1 MKILYFT
8 KYTNLG
14 ASSRLRSFQFF
25 PLLEA
30 SGFRVEVSP
39 LFNDNYLKALYNKKK
54 IKNLIIIF
62 CYIRRFFHL
71 FKVRNYD
78 LIVIEKELF
87 PYFPAF
93 VEIIFNRLNIK
104 YIVDYDD
111 AIFHKYDLSTNPYL
125 KILSDKIDKVMANS
139 RYVFAGNSYLA
150 ERAKKAGSKNIAIL
164 PTVININKYKI
175 IDNKD
180 KSKFILGWIGSP
192 STYIYIKELFPVF
205 YELKKKYSHFYV
217 NIIGAKQEPLK
228 KDEFINFI
236 PWSEN
241 EEVLEINKFD
251 IGIMPLH
258 NTPWE
263 LGKCSY
269 KLIQYMGCYKPII
282 GSSVG
287 MNKEVIQNNFNG
299 FLVGENDWFSQIEF
313 CINNQENIEKMG
325 INGRHLIE
333 NKYNVNVNVNEI
345 IKIFNKITNR

>member
-111 AIFHKYDLSTNPYL
+111 AIFHKYDL
-125 KILSDKIDKVMANS
+125 
-139 RYVFAGNSYLA
+139 
-150 ERAKKAGSKNIAIL
+150 
-164 PTVININKYKI
+164 NKYFK
-175 IDNKD
+175 
-180 KSKFILGWIGSP
+180 
-192 STYIYIKELFPVF
+192 T
-205 YELKKKYSHFYV
+205 
-217 NIIGAKQEPLK
+217 
-228 KDEFINFI
+228 
-236 PWSEN
+236 
-241 EEVLEINKFD
+241 
-251 IGIMPLH
+251 
-258 NTPWE
+258 
-263 LGKCSY
+263 
-269 KLIQYMGCYKPII
+269 
-282 GSSVG
+282 
-287 MNKEVIQNNFNG
+287 
-299 FLVGENDWFSQIEF
+299 
-313 CINNQENIEKMG
+313 
-325 INGRHLIE
+325 
-333 NKYNVNVNVNEI
+333 
-345 IKIFNKITNR
+345 